1 MAKFRYFIETDSYDC
16 GERGV
21 EYDGEYFDYS
31 PDYDELI
38 KAMAELALRE
48 YLGKGAIS
56 ALVARGE
63 YKKAVEGMGR
73 MIEDNDLEEE
83 MIDKFYE
90 DLKDWFED
98 DALEAYE
105 GV

>member
-1 MAKFRYFIETDSYDC
+1 MAKLKYFIETGSYDC

-21 EYDGEYFDYS
+21 EYEGEYFEYS
-31 PDYDELI
+31 PDQDELI
-38 KAMAELALRE
+38 NAIAELALLE
-48 YLGKGAIS
+48 YLGKGARN

-83 MIDKFYE
+83 MIDKFYD

-105 GV
+105 RV